1 MEEKHLSATEAR
13 ELGVLLEVNRRLL
26 HPRGLALEV
35 MTAEGDEKIARLGG
49 DTAERLRELLA
60 WAQESGLD
68 WPKETVAAIDRE
80 LASVESSPATIRVQ
94 DYRSDPEGM
103 YFGEI
108 EPADLEHAKAFE
120 KLLDARRA
128 EKRRA
133 QLGYVVQP
141 LETA

>member
-1 MEEKHLSATEAR
+1 MEAKHLSATEAR

-49 DTAERLRELLA
+49 DTAERLRLT
-60 WAQESGLD
+60 WAQASGLD
-68 WPKETVAAIDRE
+68 WPEETVAAIDRE

-103 YFGEI
+103 AFAEI
-108 EPADLEHAKAFE
+108 DALDLEHAEAFE
-120 KLLDARRA
+120 KLLNTRRA
-128 EKRRA
+128 ERRRS

-141 LETA
+141 LEIA